1 LEAESGDLTSG
12 TLDLRIPSDTVLFQQ
27 DLSILPLGTGSLV
40 GIAVAMDDQ
49 GPLEGVRVSL
59 EGAGAESLSD
69 ADGHFAFEDVP
80 QGRYVLRA
88 ERLGRRTLTD
98 TVRIRPD
105 RPLRLEVRLPPE
117 ALEVEGLTVEVFSR
131 TEMDV
136 RQEGFT
142 GATLDRLTPEEM
154 DELRHRTSDI
164 VDVIHRMG
172 SPRIRITEWGPQGFP
187 LGFCLT
193 WSRSGMRSIPAAPAS
208 EVVEG
213 LAQGVPGGCQAMLMV
228 VDGRPV
234 NGGPQLPA
242 SAFILDMDP
251 DDIESVSVL
260 SPVQAQ
266 FRYGSEGVNGALVI
280 ETRKGAGRGGD

>member
-1 LEAESGDLTSG
+1 
-12 TLDLRIPSDTVLFQQ
+12 
-27 DLSILPLGTGSLV
+27 
-40 GIAVAMDDQ
+40 M
-49 GPLEGVRVSL
+49 
-59 EGAGAESLSD
+59 
-69 ADGHFAFEDVP
+69 
-80 QGRYVLRA
+80 
-88 ERLGRRTLTD
+88 LGRRTLTD

-117 ALEVEGLTVEVFSR
+117 ALEVEGLAVEVFSR
-131 TEMDV
+131 AEMDV

-142 GATLDRLTPEEM
+142 GATVDRLTAEEM

-164 VDVIHRMG
+164 VDVIQRMG

-187 LGFCLT
+187 LGFCMT
-193 WSRSGMRSIPAAPAS
+193 WSRRAPSVMR
-208 EVVEG
+208 E
-213 LAQGVPGGCQAMLMV
+213 QGGGGCASMLMV

-242 SAFILDMDP
+242 SSFILDMDP

-266 FRYGSEGVNGALVI
+266 FRFGIDGGNGALVI
-280 ETRKGAGRGGD
+280 ETRQGSGGGGG